1 MGFAGKGRGGGGAG
15 RSREL
20 VRRNKGRKKLVI
32 GSKTSGIGSFSATFP
47 SKG

>member
-1 MGFAGKGRGGGGAG
+1 MGFAGKGRGGGG
-15 RSREL
+15 REL